1 MALRCLLQQL
11 GGPPLGENGWLCL
24 YLWGNEGGKR
34 GFLSS
39 VGKRVSAGHPCLEA
53 SRPGVSVLL
62 YLRVPNPRWQEGKLP
77 GATTS
82 VPTVS
87 LRQGRCWERLRKQA
101 RAPGSCDLLS
111 EAKGEPW
118 REAEGGT
125 TTRQPEAP
133 AGLTECWGKTG
144 LTPGKQVGT
153 LTLWRRVG
161 H

>member
-62 YLRVPNPRWQEGKLP
+62 YLRVPSPRWQEGKLGP
-77 GATTS
+77 PPRSPRSPQGKEELGEVEEAG
-82 VPTVS
+82 PCPRQ
-87 LRQGRCWERLRKQA
+87 LRLA
-101 RAPGSCDLLS
+101 
-111 EAKGEPW
+111 
-118 REAEGGT
+118 
-125 TTRQPEAP
+125 
-133 AGLTECWGKTG
+133 
-144 LTPGKQVGT
+144 V
-153 LTLWRRVG
+153 
-161 H
+161 